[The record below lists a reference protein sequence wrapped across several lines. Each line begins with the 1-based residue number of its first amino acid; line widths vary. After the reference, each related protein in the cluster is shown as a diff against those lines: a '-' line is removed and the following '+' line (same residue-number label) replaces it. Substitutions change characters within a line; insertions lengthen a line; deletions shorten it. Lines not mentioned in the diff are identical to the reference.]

1 MTQHSWLFPSGSI
14 KNIGINNGNIETFKD
29 TPIKSLGREICQNSL
44 DAHANKSEPVVIDFA
59 SFSLE
64 TERFPD
70 IEAFRFAINQGQRF
84 WKTQNNPKADKFY
97 TKAKSVIG
105 KTSITCLRISDHNT
119 VGLGGSDR
127 LDDTKAPWTALVLSE
142 GASSK
147 DGAEGGSFGIGKF
160 AAYANSSLRTVFFS
174 TVDSEK
180 KQASQGISYLASFVD
195 ANGAKTFGDGYCGDG
210 TVPVYE
216 KLSLDPSFVRKDN
229 ETGTDIF
236 ICGFNTDNDWKEKLI
251 ASVLDGF
258 MFAIDQGMLV
268 VNVEDVTISKTTLDD
283 VIENYHS
290 FCDEYALDYYAV
302 LRSDMPWITIDDY
315 KETGKLRI
323 KLLVQPGLQ
332 RRVAMIRK
340 TGMKIIDR
348 SRINNQVPFAGIMYI
363 EGEKANKF
371 LVSLENPAH
380 TKWLPERC
388 EESPRKASKYLA
400 GLGDILRDELQKL
413 IADQFGGEVTPAL
426 GNLLQ
431 SLGGSEGKE
440 KQADALLD
448 EPLELKTTK
457 KDIVPQRAIPS
468 RIDTTGEEGE
478 PSGDEGG
485 KDHGEDGHVGDGPGY
500 GSGETGRGSQGDSD
514 NKGLKDGP
522 DAGGRTAVRM
532 IKLLSR
538 RPIVRDPAQGLYS
551 FVIVPSQSAKN
562 ASIDIELSGEDYS
575 YKPDVLHLSVVDQP
589 DVEIVGSKVNNA
601 VLTQGEKTTLELQ
614 IDATDLVA
622 FEVKCYEITAK

>member
-1 MTQHSWLFPSGSI
+1 MTQHKWLFPSGSI

-44 DAHANKSEPVVIDFA
+44 DARANKSEPVVIDFC
-59 SFSLE
+59 SFQLSSE
-64 TERFPD
+64 VFPD
-70 IEAFRFAINQGQRF
+70 IETLRFAIEQGQKF

-97 TKAKSVIG
+97 AKAKTVIA
-105 KTSITCLRISDHNT
+105 KPIINCLRISDHNT
-119 VGLGGSDR
+119 IGLGGSDR

-174 TVDSEK
+174 TVDSEGK
-180 KQASQGISYLASFVD
+180 KASQGISYLASFVD
-195 ANGAKTFGDGYCGDG
+195 ANGEKTFGDGYCGNG
-210 TVPVYE
+210 TLPVYD
-216 KLSLDPSFVRKDN
+216 KLLLDPSFDRKEV

-236 ICGFNTDNDWKEKLI
+236 ICGFNTDDDWKEKLI

-268 VNVEDVTISKTTLDD
+268 VNVEDVTISKDSLDE
-283 VIENYHS
+283 VIEKYSS
-290 FCDEYALDYYAV
+290 FCDEYALDYYVV
-302 LRSDMPWITIDDY
+302 LRSDMPWITIEDY
-315 KETGKLRI
+315 KGTGKLMV
-323 KLLVQPGLQ
+323 KLLVKPGLQ

-363 EGEKANKF
+363 EGDEANKF

-380 TKWLPERC
+380 TKWLPDRF
-388 EESPRKASKYLA
+388 EENPRFASKYLS

-413 IADQFGGEVTPAL
+413 IAEQFGGEVTPAL

-431 SLGGSEGKE
+431 SLGGPEGKE
-440 KQADALLD
+440 KEVDALVD
-448 EPLELKTTK
+448 EPLELKITK

-468 RIDTTGEEGE
+468 KVDNSGEEGA

-485 KDHGEDGHVGDGPGY
+485 KDYGADGHVGDGPGY
-500 GSGETGRGSQGDSD
+500 GTGETGRGEQGDSD
-514 NKGLKDGP
+514 NEGLKDNPGN
-522 DAGGRTAVRM
+522 GNRKVVKM

-538 RPIVRDPAQGLYS
+538 RPM
-551 FVIVPSQSAKN
+551 VIDAAHGVYRVVVVPSRSAEN
-562 ASIDIELSGEDYS
+562 GSIEIELSGEDYA
-575 YKPDVLHLSVVDQP
+575 YKPDVLNLGVIDQP
-589 DVEIVGSKVNNA
+589 DVEVDGSRVNNV
-601 VLTQGEKTTLELQ
+601 VLTQGEKVTIDLQ
-614 IDATDLVA
+614 ISATDLVA
-622 FEVKCYEITAK
+622 FEVKCYETTS